1 MGDEKMMLKR
11 LIIVGI
17 LAISLMI
24 SGCGRSPEDARK
36 DLSKMNIQYSE
47 QSFVKVAE
55 NNDMTAVKLF
65 LEAGMSPNTSTEDG
79 TPLIVAA
86 GKGNLEMVKLLVE
99 KGANVNTKG
108 KDEITPIMAA
118 ILGEGKET
126 VKKEVI
132 KFLLDKGVDLNVRFI
147 VDGVGVT
154 PLMMAVEQK
163 DIEIVKLIL
172 SQKVNVNAA
181 DVNTGFT
188 ALMLAVTNDNTEIVK
203 ELLSK
208 GADVNRKAKNNVTA
222 LAIAQSNNNAEM
234 INVLK
239 NAGAK

>member
-1 MGDEKMMLKR
+1 MIKR

-17 LAISLMI
+17 LAIALLL
-24 SGCGRSPEDARK
+24 SGCGRSPEDGRK

-47 QSFVKVAE
+47 QSFVKVVE
-55 NNDMTAVKLF
+55 NNDMTATKLF
-65 LEAGMSPNTSTEDG
+65 LEAGMSPNASTDDG

-86 GKGNLEMVKLLVE
+86 GKGNLEMVKFLFE
-99 KGANVNTKG
+99 KGANVNTKS
-108 KDEITPIMAA
+108 KDDITPIMAA
-118 ILGEGKET
+118 VLGDEKEAA
-126 VKKEVI
+126 KQEVV
-132 KFLLDKGVDLNVRFI
+132 KFLLDKGADLNVRFI
-147 VDGVGVT
+147 VNGFGVT
-154 PLMMAVEQK
+154 PLMMAIQQK
-163 DIEIVKLIL
+163 ESQIVKLIL
-172 SQKVNVNAA
+172 SQKVDVNAA

-222 LAIAQSNNNAEM
+222 LAIAKSNNNEEM